1 MVNFVKKCVDE
12 IYCGNVVELK
22 IVDGIVDVIFVWF
35 INFEV
40 LKVVV
45 VRKMVYLFLRSLKK
59 GGYMVIFGYILV
71 LVFVVD
77 LLMDIGFK
85 IDWCIGGDLKW
96 DGVF

>member
-12 IYCGNVVELK
+12 IYYGNVVELK